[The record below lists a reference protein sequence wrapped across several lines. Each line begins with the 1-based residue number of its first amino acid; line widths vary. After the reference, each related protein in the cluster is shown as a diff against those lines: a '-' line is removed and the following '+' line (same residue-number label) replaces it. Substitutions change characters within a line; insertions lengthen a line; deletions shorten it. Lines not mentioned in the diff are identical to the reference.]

1 MLLILG
7 AGGMLGH
14 QLWLG
19 LGERLAVTGALRT
32 DHPGL
37 RSLEDQQ
44 RRLVTGFDAA
54 RPESV
59 ALLLD
64 QLGPSCVVNAVGVIK
79 QLPEGGDPA
88 TCIRVNSLFPHV
100 LHTLCRRRG
109 VRLIH
114 ISTDCVFSGARG
126 GYREEDLP
134 DAPDLYGRS
143 KALGEVTGEGALTLR
158 TSIIGHELKH
168 RLSLL
173 EWFLAQ
179 RGTVTGYAGVR
190 WNGVTTVELSR
201 VIEEIVLPRPEL
213 SGLYQVASSALAK
226 DELLRLVARV
236 YGRSTQLKSIPE
248 PRNDKTLDGTRFRE
262 ATGWQAPDWER
273 MLTDMHERWRRHAA
287 LYS

>member
-37 RSLEDQQ
+37 RTLEDQR

-54 RPESV
+54 CQESV
-59 ALLLD
+59 ARLLD
-64 QLGPSCVVNAVGVIK
+64 QVDPSCVINAVGVIK
-79 QLPEGGDPA
+79 QLPEGDDPV
-88 TCIRVNSLFPHV
+88 TCIRLNSLFPHE
-100 LHTLCRRRG
+100 LHTLCRSRG

-126 GYREEDLP
+126 GYREEDPP
-134 DAPDLYGRS
+134 DALDLYGRS
-143 KALGEVTGEGALTLR
+143 KALGEVTGEGAVTLR

-179 RGTVTGYAGVR
+179 SGEVTGYAGVR

-213 SGLYQVASSALAK
+213 TGLYQVAADALGK
-226 DELLRLVARV
+226 DELLRRIAGAYGLSTRV
-236 YGRSTQLKSIPE
+236 QSKPD
-248 PRNDKTLDGTRFRE
+248 PRNDKTLDGTWFRE
-262 ATGWQAPDWER
+262 ATGWQAPPWEQ
-273 MLTDMHERWRRHAA
+273 MLTDMHEQWRLHAA